1 MEYFRHNPKKHDLC
15 QVECSGK
22 GDLAHDP
29 MSGKGQPNQDFP
41 TIPWKPVL
49 GVGDGTDFT

>member
-1 MEYFRHNPKKHDLC
+1 MEYFMHNPKKHDLC